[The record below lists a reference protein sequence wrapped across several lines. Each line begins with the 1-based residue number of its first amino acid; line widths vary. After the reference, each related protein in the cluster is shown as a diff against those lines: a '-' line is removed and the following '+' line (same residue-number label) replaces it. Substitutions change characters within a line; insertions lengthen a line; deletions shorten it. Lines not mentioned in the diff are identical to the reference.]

1 MARVIEFHR
10 RDTVERS
17 DLSSVRVSRDD
28 SLVGKLD
35 GNEEIVPETDRHW
48 RVALALASWPICLGA
63 GAVLFSL

>member
-1 MARVIEFHR
+1 MSKVIEFHR
-10 RDTVERS
+10 RDGTERS

-28 SLVGKLD
+28 SLAGKAAGD
-35 GNEEIVPETDRHW
+35 EEIASETDRHW